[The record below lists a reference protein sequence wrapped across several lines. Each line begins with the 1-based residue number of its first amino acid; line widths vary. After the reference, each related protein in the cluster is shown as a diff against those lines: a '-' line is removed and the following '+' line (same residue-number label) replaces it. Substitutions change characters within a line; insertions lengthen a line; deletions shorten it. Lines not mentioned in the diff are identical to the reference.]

1 MVAIAANAQT
11 VTGRIVSAT
20 SKPIDRAA
28 VYLKNGHQTTAFAFT
43 DHDGI
48 FSIDTKGKTY
58 NAIEARKMGYET
70 RSLPA
75 SDFTNGQ
82 EIVLQEKVN
91 VVKEVVVKSQK
102 VRQEGDTLNYLVN
115 AFRNK
120 QDRTLADVLK
130 KMPGIAV
137 NDDGSI
143 EYQGRKINRF
153 YIEGMDLLGSK
164 YAQASENIDVDK
176 VKKVQVLERHQ
187 PIKVLK
193 NTKFSEQA
201 ALNIVLGDSA
211 KNVWTHTADLAAGMT
226 LEKHPDFLYDNRLV
240 SMFFARKVQSI
251 SMYKNNNTGKNIGQE
266 VSPMAAYLDD
276 SAPTDGGMLSNISLP
291 APDIDGQRSRFN
303 HTQLFA
309 TNWLFK
315 TKNNNDLR
323 VQLDAMADKT
333 TQRQTSSTVYT
344 MADHAVITEDVSAN
358 SHHDAINAEVLYRQN
373 TEKQYLTNDVRG
385 YMDFDRSNGMS
396 QLNGVA
402 TRQQVKPRQRYLS
415 DKLAFVRNLDGR
427 HTISA
432 NAYLSLND
440 TPEMLLL
447 QNENMEY
454 LDKHSLL
461 AGFNTFWGHKAG
473 SFYLNYDHGTDA
485 KIQRMS
491 IRYDSIDTKRKY
503 REWRSFFRTALSYK
517 SDHVRFSASVPLYWT
532 ERAYEK
538 QHKSSLTLE
547 PNLYFAV
554 SSLPSLSLSTVYNY
568 SWQPNG
574 FASMIDTPVFTDYI
588 TLRQGYGRLDNTM
601 SHLLRANVEYK
612 DVMKGF
618 FAGAGYAFNN
628 MRNLRMYAQRVVNN
642 SYQSF
647 ATDMTSNST
656 AHSIDGRVSE
666 SWNMVHLITTLSG
679 AYHWNS
685 YNMLVDGRIV
695 PFKMRSA
702 NVALALSLAA
712 HPMVF
717 VGREERIPLYQAI
730 FKRQSGIQPLLSA
743 LLQPPTEVLP
753 HARKIPDRMEQ

>member
-266 VSPMAAYLDD
+266 VSRSPVE
-276 SAPTDGGMLSNISLP
+276 TDLP
-291 APDIDGQRSRFN
+291 
-303 HTQLFA
+303 
-309 TNWLFK
+309 
-315 TKNNNDLR
+315 
-323 VQLDAMADKT
+323 
-333 TQRQTSSTVYT
+333 
-344 MADHAVITEDVSAN
+344 DHRCTF
-358 SHHDAINAEVLYRQN
+358 
-373 TEKQYLTNDVRG
+373 RG
-385 YMDFDRSNGMS
+385 
-396 QLNGVA
+396 
-402 TRQQVKPRQRYLS
+402 
-415 DKLAFVRNLDGR
+415 
-427 HTISA
+427 
-432 NAYLSLND
+432 
-440 TPEMLLL
+440 
-447 QNENMEY
+447 
-454 LDKHSLL
+454 HS
-461 AGFNTFWGHKAG
+461 
-473 SFYLNYDHGTDA
+473 
-485 KIQRMS
+485 
-491 IRYDSIDTKRKY
+491 
-503 REWRSFFRTALSYK
+503 
-517 SDHVRFSASVPLYWT
+517 
-532 ERAYEK
+532 
-538 QHKSSLTLE
+538 
-547 PNLYFAV
+547 
-554 SSLPSLSLSTVYNY
+554 
-568 SWQPNG
+568 
-574 FASMIDTPVFTDYI
+574 
-588 TLRQGYGRLDNTM
+588 
-601 SHLLRANVEYK
+601 
-612 DVMKGF
+612 
-618 FAGAGYAFNN
+618 
-628 MRNLRMYAQRVVNN
+628 
-642 SYQSF
+642 
-647 ATDMTSNST
+647 
-656 AHSIDGRVSE
+656 
-666 SWNMVHLITTLSG
+666 
-679 AYHWNS
+679 
-685 YNMLVDGRIV
+685 
-695 PFKMRSA
+695 
-702 NVALALSLAA
+702 
-712 HPMVF
+712 
-717 VGREERIPLYQAI
+717 
-730 FKRQSGIQPLLSA
+730 
-743 LLQPPTEVLP
+743 
-753 HARKIPDRMEQ
+753 